1 MLLVA
6 MPGVSAE
13 ERARQSSVDDTN
25 DRPSISRALADESKL
40 LQEFYARRDHRP
52 AWQDEETVDGLVS
65 TLRTLEED
73 GLTPNDY
80 RPDDIEAEY
89 RSVRDEDAD
98 SERQIRYEL
107 FASRMLF
114 TALEHLQRG
123 KVDPKSLSA
132 DWEVPV
138 EAPDLD
144 LAAISDAIDQQRF
157 DRILEEARPPY
168 TPYQRLREGLARYRD
183 IERQGG
189 WERLPERDSALRV
202 GDVDD
207 DVVLLRERLA
217 VAGMLENGAAN
228 DGGEGNIDENN
239 RDENNRDEDNRDED
253 NRAAGNGAA
262 SGEARQ
268 GDDPRRFD
276 SDLKAAVRRFQQRHL
291 LEPDGIVGR
300 QTLAALNVPVE
311 RRIDQIRLNME
322 RARWLLHGLPEAY
335 VLVDIAGYE
344 LSYFRPD
351 GEIWRSRIVVGQPY
365 RRTPSLR
372 SEITHMTVNPTWTIP
387 PTILR
392 QDVLPAVRRDL
403 GYLWRE
409 RIQVLSPSGEPLDP
423 WRVDWDNPG
432 NIVLRQAPGPQNA
445 LGLLVI
451 RFPNDHMVYLHDTP
465 AQGNFSRQQ
474 RAFSSGCIRV
484 ENIRELAQLLFDDTD
499 SDQDIDARIDS
510 GETRNVSLANRMPVI
525 LHYWTVNPDDD
536 GALSF
541 RPDIYERDDELL
553 RELDRPLEL

>member
-1 MLLVA
+1 MRFITWMGVLVMLLVA
-6 MPGVSAE
+6 MPGASAE
-13 ERARQSSVDDTN
+13 ERARQASVDDAD
-25 DRPSISRALADESKL
+25 DRPSLSRALADESEL
-40 LQEFYARRDHRP
+40 LQAFYAQRDHRP
-52 AWQDEETVDGLVS
+52 AWRDEETIAGLVS
-65 TLRTLEED
+65 TLRALDED
-73 GLTPNDY
+73 GLTPEDY

-98 SERQIRYEL
+98 SERQIHYEL

-144 LAAISDAIDQQRF
+144 LAAISDAIDQQQF
-157 DRILEEARPPY
+157 DRMLVEARPPY

-202 GDVDD
+202 GDDDD
-207 DVVLLRERLA
+207 DVELLRERLA
-217 VAGMLENGAAN
+217 VAGVLENGATD
-228 DGGEGNIDENN
+228 DG
-239 RDENNRDEDNRDED
+239 DED
-253 NRAAGNGAA
+253 NGAA
-262 SGEARQ
+262 SGEARE
-268 GDDPRRFD
+268 GADPRRFD
-276 SDLKAAVRRFQQRHL
+276 SDLEAAVRRFQRRHL

-351 GEIWRSRIVVGQPY
+351 GEVWRSRIVVGQPY

-409 RIQVLSPSGEPLDP
+409 RIQVLSPSGQPLDP

-445 LGLLVI
+445 LGQLAI

-465 AQGNFSRQQ
+465 AQGNFSRYQ

-484 ENIRELAQLLFDDTD
+484 ENIRGLAQLLFDDTD